1 MTVRLASISFG
12 FFATA
17 AVACSSTGGTGEAP
31 QDAALPDAAAF
42 DAAAPDAGP
51 DASLADAGTDAPSP
65 PPTDAGTAPRLNL
78 DAPPAGSTFD
88 ARLFPLTGSVAS
100 EGAVT
105 LGYRTTPGGALTP
118 LPAPAVDGTF
128 AAALPLAPGANRI
141 EVLATDA
148 AGRTTTATVELYF
161 GHRVSVGNSQ
171 AALLVNGGL
180 ATWGRNELGQLGDG
194 TLTGTWS
201 ADDAVNPPARLTRP
215 APDLVSVVTRQTFMV
230 ALAKDGTLETWGS
243 NSAGQLGYTTPSDC
257 GSAGNSPCGR
267 LPAAVPGVND
277 VVAIAAGTEHVLALR
292 SDGTVLAWGSNSH
305 GQLGDPSLA
314 GGARMAPTAIPNLTD
329 VVSIAA
335 GSAHS
340 VAITRDGGVFVFG
353 NNQYGQLATGAV
365 DTAAHP
371 TPTRI
376 ANVDGLTAASAN
388 YTVYVATKSGAV
400 AAWGQN
406 QNGQVGGALAGTV
419 LAPTPVVA
427 GASWGGRLPAI
438 GQVAG
443 DGFVGLVLARSGN
456 EIGAFGLGSLGQ
468 LGLGTT
474 ATGDRDL
481 ANRDAAH
488 RVALPAGIGSI
499 VEIEV
504 GAGGPGFALT
514 DRGELYGW
522 GWSFQGS
529 LGGGKALLNAWAYT
543 SPIRVYPSL

>member
-17 AVACSSTGGTGEAP
+17 AVACSSTGSSGEGP
-31 QDAALPDAAAF
+31 PDAGSPVADGAVADGAVADAAA
-42 DAAAPDAGP
+42 DAVA
-51 DASLADAGTDAPSP
+51 DAPSP
-65 PPTDAGTAPRLNL
+65 TEPTDAGGAPRLRL
-78 DAPPAGSTFD
+78 DLPPAGSTFD
-88 ARLFPLTGSVAS
+88 GRFFPLTGKVSADAS
-100 EGAVT
+100 VT
-105 LGYRTTPGGALTP
+105 LGYRAAPGGPLVP
-118 LPAPAVDGTF
+118 LPAPAGDGSV
-128 AAALPLAPGANRI
+128 AGALPLAPGANRI
-141 EVLATDA
+141 EVVATDD
-148 AGRTTTATVELYF
+148 AGRATTVTVELYF

-171 AALLVNGGL
+171 AALLVNGTL

-215 APDLVSVVTRQTFMV
+215 APARVSVVTRQTFMV
-230 ALAKDGTLETWGS
+230 ALAKDGTVETWGS
-243 NSAGQLGYTTPSDC
+243 NSAGQLGYATPSDC

-267 LPAAVPGVND
+267 LPAPVPGVAS

-292 SDGTVLAWGSNSH
+292 SDGTVLAWGGNSH

-314 GGARMAPTAIPNLTD
+314 GGARTTPTVIPNLTD

-353 NNQYGQLATGAV
+353 NNQYGQLGTGAV

-371 TPTRI
+371 SPTRI
-376 ANVDGLTAASAN
+376 SNLDGLTAASAN
-388 YTVYVATKSGAV
+388 YTVYIARKNGAV

-406 QNGQVGGALAGTV
+406 QNGQAGIGVAGAA
-419 LAPTPVVA
+419 LAPTPIVA
-427 GASWGGRLPAI
+427 GASWGGALPAI

-474 ATGDRDL
+474 AAGDRDL
-481 ANRDAAH
+481 ANRDTAH

-499 VEIEV
+499 IEIEV

-543 SPIRVYPSL
+543 TPFRVYPSL